1 MINSKY
7 KIYVDMDGVL
17 TDWEKQF
24 KRYSGGIPVE
34 TYEAEHGPVKR
45 YEFVKKN
52 SPDFYSTM
60 DWMGDGKLLYSFLK
74 DLPIEILS
82 HATDQGAVDGKL
94 TWLKNN
100 NITAKPNLVPRRED
114 KAKYAKS
121 DTILIDDKPNTIG
134 EFNKA
139 GGIGILH
146 TDAVST
152 INKLKEILGVKE
164 KHRIYNSVLNPEI
177 WTAEVLK
184 PEVVE
189 KMLKIANSF
198 YKDTE
203 LNVPIEDIYFL
214 GSTAGYNWTPTSDID
229 LHILVDFSKINPNK
243 ELVKKYVDAL
253 KNKWNQEHDIHIG
266 DHQIEVYIQDI
277 NDVNRSQAVYS
288 VLNNKWVKKPNY
300 QDIQIDKETI
310 KKKYSQYVE
319 MINTA
324 INQGDV
330 DLMKTVIKRLY
341 DMREAGLSSGGE
353 YSVENLVF
361 KLLRSTGY
369 ISKLRQNVKSVYDN
383 EINKI

>member
-24 KRYSGGIPVE
+24 KRYSGGVPVE
-34 TYEAEHGPVKR
+34 TYEAEHGSVNR

-52 SPDFYSTM
+52 SPGFYATM
-60 DWMGDGKLLYSFLK
+60 DWMADGKLLYSFLK

-82 HATDQGAVDGKL
+82 HATDPQSAEGKVQWL
-94 TWLKNN
+94 TNN
-100 NITAKPNLVPRRED
+100 GIKAKPNLVPNRSD
-114 KAKYAKS
+114 KKKYA
-121 DTILIDDKPNTIG
+121 DQNAILIDDKTETID
-134 EFNKA
+134 EFNKT

-146 TDAVST
+146 TDAVTT
-152 INKLKEILGVKE
+152 INKLKDILSVKE
-164 KHRIYNSVLNPEI
+164 KHRIYNSVLNPEL
-177 WTAEVLK
+177 WESDVLKAEVLD
-184 PEVVE
+184 
-189 KMLKIANSF
+189 KMLKVVNAF

-214 GSTAGYNWTPTSDID
+214 GSTAGYNWTPNSDID
-229 LHILVDFSKINPNK
+229 LHVLVDFNKIDPNK
-243 ELVKKYVDAL
+243 ELVKKYVDGL

-266 DHQIEVYIQDI
+266 DHQVEVYIQDI

-288 VLNNKWVKKPNY
+288 IINNEWVKKPEY
-300 QDIQIDKETI
+300 QDIQVDKETI
-310 KKKYSQYVE
+310 KKKYNQYVD

-324 INQGDV
+324 INQGDI

-341 DMREAGLSSGGE
+341 DMREAGLSRSGE

-369 ISKLRQNVKSVYDN
+369 ISKLRQNVKSIYDK

>member
-1 MINSKY
+1 
-7 KIYVDMDGVL
+7 MDGVL

-34 TYEAEHGPVKR
+34 TYETEHGSANR

-52 SPDFYSTM
+52 SPEFYATM
-60 DWMGDGKLLYSFLK
+60 GWMPDGKVLYNFLK

-82 HATDQGAVDGKL
+82 HAPDDASSVGKL

-100 NITAKPNLVPRRED
+100 NITTNPNLVRRRED
-114 KAKYAKS
+114 KVNYAKS
-121 DTILIDDKPNTIG
+121 DTILIDDKPETID

-146 TDAVST
+146 TDAIST

-164 KHRIYNSVLNPEI
+164 KHRIYNSVLNPEL
-177 WTAEVLK
+177 WESDTLKSEVLD
-184 PEVVE
+184 
-189 KMLKIANSF
+189 KMLKVANEF
-198 YKDTE
+198 YKSTE

-214 GSTAGYNWTPTSDID
+214 GSTAGYNWTPNSDID
-229 LHILVDFSKINPNK
+229 LHILIDFSKIDPNK
-243 ELVKKYVDAL
+243 ELVKKYVDGL

-266 DHQIEVYIQDI
+266 NHPVEVYIQDI
-277 NDVNRSQAVYS
+277 NDVNRSQSVYS
-288 VLNNKWVKKPNY
+288 VLKNSWVKKPSY
-300 QDIQIDKETI
+300 QNIEIDKETI
-310 KKKYSQYVE
+310 KKKYYQYVE

-324 INQGDV
+324 IKQGDV
-330 DLMKTVIKRLY
+330 ALMKNIIKRLY
-341 DMREAGLSSGGE
+341 DMREAGLSTNGE

-369 ISKLRQNVKSVYDN
+369 ISKLRQNVNSIYDKQ
-383 EINKI
+383 INKV

>member
-1 MINSKY
+1 
-7 KIYVDMDGVL
+7 
-17 TDWEKQF
+17 
-24 KRYSGGIPVE
+24 
-34 TYEAEHGPVKR
+34 
-45 YEFVKKN
+45 
-52 SPDFYSTM
+52 
-60 DWMGDGKLLYSFLK
+60 MGDGKLLYSFLK

-82 HATDQGAVDGKL
+82 HATDQGAIDGKL

-121 DTILIDDKPNTIG
+121 DTILIDDKPNTID

-152 INKLKEILGVKE
+152 INKMKEILGVKE

-177 WTAEVLK
+177 WTSEVLK

-229 LHILVDFSKINPNK
+229 LHILVDFSKIDPNK
-243 ELVKKYVDAL
+243 ELVKKYVDGL

-266 DHQIEVYIQDI
+266 DHQVEVYIQDI
-277 NDVNRSQAVYS
+277 KDVNRSQAVYS
-288 VLNNKWVKKPNY
+288 VLNNQWVKKPTY
-300 QDIQIDKETI
+300 QDIQVDKETI
-310 KKKYSQYVE
+310 KKKYNQYVD

-324 INQGDV
+324 INQGDM
-330 DLMKTVIKRLY
+330 DLMKNIIKRLY

>member
-1 MINSKY
+1 M
-7 KIYVDMDGVL
+7 
-17 TDWEKQF
+17 
-24 KRYSGGIPVE
+24 
-34 TYEAEHGPVKR
+34 
-45 YEFVKKN
+45 
-52 SPDFYSTM
+52 
-60 DWMGDGKLLYSFLK
+60 
-74 DLPIEILS
+74 
-82 HATDQGAVDGKL
+82 
-94 TWLKNN
+94 
-100 NITAKPNLVPRRED
+100 VPRRED

-121 DTILIDDKPNTIG
+121 DTILIDDKPNTID

-152 INKLKEILGVKE
+152 INKMKEILGVKE

-177 WTAEVLK
+177 WTSEVLK
-184 PEVVE
+184 PEVLE

-229 LHILVDFSKINPNK
+229 LHILVDFSKIDPNK
-243 ELVKKYVDAL
+243 ELVKKYVDGL

-266 DHQIEVYIQDI
+266 DHQVEVYIQDI
-277 NDVNRSQAVYS
+277 KDVNRSQAVYS
-288 VLNNKWVKKPNY
+288 VLNNQWVKKPTY

-310 KKKYSQYVE
+310 KKKYNQYVD

-324 INQGDV
+324 INQGDM
-330 DLMKTVIKRLY
+330 DLMKNIIKRLY
-341 DMREAGLSSGGE
+341 DMREAGLSNGGE

-369 ISKLRQNVKSVYDN
+369 ISKLRQNVKSIYDV

>member
-1 MINSKY
+1 
-7 KIYVDMDGVL
+7 MDGVL
-17 TDWEKQF
+17 TDWENQF

>member
-229 LHILVDFSKINPNK
+229 LHILVDFSKIDPNK
-243 ELVKKYVDAL
+243 ELVKKYVDGL

-266 DHQIEVYIQDI
+266 DHQVEVYIQDI
-277 NDVNRSQAVYS
+277 KDVNRSQAVYS
-288 VLNNKWVKKPNY
+288 VLNNQWVKKPTY

-310 KKKYSQYVE
+310 KKKYNQYVD

-324 INQGDV
+324 INQGDM
-330 DLMKTVIKRLY
+330 DLMKNIIKRLY

>member
-17 TDWEKQF
+17 TDWENQF

>member
-1 MINSKY
+1 
-7 KIYVDMDGVL
+7 
-17 TDWEKQF
+17 
-24 KRYSGGIPVE
+24 
-34 TYEAEHGPVKR
+34 
-45 YEFVKKN
+45 
-52 SPDFYSTM
+52 
-60 DWMGDGKLLYSFLK
+60 
-74 DLPIEILS
+74 
-82 HATDQGAVDGKL
+82 
-94 TWLKNN
+94 
-100 NITAKPNLVPRRED
+100 
-114 KAKYAKS
+114 
-121 DTILIDDKPNTIG
+121 
-134 EFNKA
+134 
-139 GGIGILH
+139 
-146 TDAVST
+146 
-152 INKLKEILGVKE
+152 
-164 KHRIYNSVLNPEI
+164 LNPEI
-177 WTAEVLK
+177 WNGDVLK
-184 PEVVE
+184 PEVVD
-189 KMLKIANSF
+189 KMLKVANAF

-214 GSTAGYNWTPTSDID
+214 GSTAGYNWTPTSDMD
-229 LHILVDFSKINPNK
+229 LHILVDFSKIDPNK

-300 QDIQIDKETI
+300 QDIQVDKETI

-369 ISKLRQNVKSVYDN
+369 ISKLRQNVKSVYDA

>member
-1 MINSKY
+1 
-7 KIYVDMDGVL
+7 MDGVL
-17 TDWEKQF
+17 TDWENQF

-229 LHILVDFSKINPNK
+229 LHILVDFSKIDPNK
-243 ELVKKYVDAL
+243 ELVKKYVDGL

-266 DHQIEVYIQDI
+266 DHQVEVYIQDI
-277 NDVNRSQAVYS
+277 KDINRSQAVYS
-288 VLNNKWVKKPNY
+288 VLNNQWVKKPTY
-300 QDIQIDKETI
+300 QDIQVDKETI
-310 KKKYSQYVE
+310 KKKYNQYVD

-324 INQGDV
+324 INQGDM
-330 DLMKTVIKRLY
+330 DLMKNIIKRLY

>member
-17 TDWEKQF
+17 TDWENQF

-229 LHILVDFSKINPNK
+229 LHILVDFSKIDPNK
-243 ELVKKYVDAL
+243 ELVKKYVDGL

-266 DHQIEVYIQDI
+266 DHQVEVYIQDI
-277 NDVNRSQAVYS
+277 KDVNRSQAVYS
-288 VLNNKWVKKPNY
+288 VLNNQWVKKPTY

-310 KKKYSQYVE
+310 KKKYNQYVD

-324 INQGDV
+324 INQGDM
-330 DLMKTVIKRLY
+330 DLMKNIIKRLY

>member
-1 MINSKY
+1 LVKWYGFLGVSAGSVWILAINIQLSR
-7 KIYVDMDGVL
+7 IIL
-17 TDWEKQF
+17 PAQ
-24 KRYSGGIPVE
+24 
-34 TYEAEHGPVKR
+34 
-45 YEFVKKN
+45 
-52 SPDFYSTM
+52 
-60 DWMGDGKLLYSFLK
+60 SFTRK
-74 DLPIEILS
+74 
-82 HATDQGAVDGKL
+82 HATI
-94 TWLKNN
+94 N
-100 NITAKPNLVPRRED
+100 
-114 KAKYAKS
+114 
-121 DTILIDDKPNTIG
+121 
-134 EFNKA
+134 
-139 GGIGILH
+139 GILVMMLPVLSSFFWP
-146 TDAVST
+146 DAEKSGNISATTLDVNGKILLLSE
-152 INKLKEILGVKE
+152 NDKSLSANELKFD
-164 KHRIYNSVLNPEI
+164 HRIYNSVLNPEI
-177 WTAEVLK
+177 WNGDVLK
-184 PEVVE
+184 PEVVD
-189 KMLKIANSF
+189 KMLKVANAF

-214 GSTAGYNWTPTSDID
+214 GSTAGYNWTPTSDMD
-229 LHILVDFSKINPNK
+229 LHILVDFSKIDPNK

-277 NDVNRSQAVYS
+277 NDVNRSQSVYS

-300 QDIQIDKETI
+300 QDIQVDKETI

-319 MINTA
+319 MINKV

-369 ISKLRQNVKSVYDN
+369 ISKLRQNVKSVYDA

>member
-1 MINSKY
+1 MINSKF

-34 TYEAEHGPVKR
+34 TYESEHGSVKR
-45 YEFVKKN
+45 YEFVKNN
-52 SPDFYSTM
+52 SPGFYASM
-60 DWMGDGKLLYSFLK
+60 EWMPDGKLLYSFLK

-82 HATDQGAVDGKL
+82 HATDAQSAEGKL
-94 TWLKNN
+94 QWLKSN
-100 NITAKPNLVPRRED
+100 NIKAKPNLVPNRAD
-114 KAKYAKS
+114 KSKFANKDA
-121 DTILIDDKPNTIG
+121 ILIDDKTETID

-146 TDAVST
+146 TDAVTT

-177 WTAEVLK
+177 WNGDVLK
-184 PEVVE
+184 PEVLD
-189 KMLKIANSF
+189 KMLKVANAF

-214 GSTAGYNWTPTSDID
+214 GSTAGYNWTPNSDID
-229 LHILVDFSKINPNK
+229 LHILVDFSKIDPNK
-243 ELVKKYVDAL
+243 ELVKKYVDGL

-266 DHQIEVYIQDI
+266 DHQVEVYIQDI

-288 VLNNKWVKKPNY
+288 VLKNSWVKKPNY
-300 QDIQIDKETI
+300 QEIKIDKENI
-310 KKKYSQYVE
+310 KKKYEQYVK
-319 MINTA
+319 MIDTA
-324 INQGDV
+324 IKEGNV
-330 DLMKTVIKRLY
+330 DLMKNIIKRLY
-341 DMREAGLSSGGE
+341 DMRESGLSTGGE

-369 ISKLRQNVKSVYDN
+369 ISKLRQNVKAIYD
-383 EINKI
+383 IHLNKV

>member
-17 TDWEKQF
+17 TDWENQF

-34 TYEAEHGPVKR
+34 TYEVEHGPVNS

-52 SPDFYSTM
+52 SPDFYATM

-229 LHILVDFSKINPNK
+229 LHILVDFSKIDPNK
-243 ELVKKYVDAL
+243 ELVKKYVDGL

-266 DHQIEVYIQDI
+266 DHQVEVYIQDI
-277 NDVNRSQAVYS
+277 KDVNRSQAVYS
-288 VLNNKWVKKPNY
+288 VLNNQWVKKPTY

-310 KKKYSQYVE
+310 KKKYNQYVD

-324 INQGDV
+324 INQGDM
-330 DLMKTVIKRLY
+330 DLMKNIIKRLY

>member
-1 MINSKY
+1 MINSKF

-34 TYEAEHGPVKR
+34 TYEAEHGSVNL
-45 YEFVKKN
+45 YDFVKKN
-52 SPDFYSTM
+52 SPEFYATT
-60 DWMGDGKLLYSFLK
+60 DWMSDGKVLYNFIK
-74 DLPIEILS
+74 DLPIEILTHS
-82 HATDQGAVDGKL
+82 TDEESSVGKL

-100 NITAKPNLVPRRED
+100 NITATSNLVRRRKD
-114 KAKYAKS
+114 KVNYAKS
-121 DTILIDDKPNTIG
+121 DTILIDDKPVTID

-146 TDAVST
+146 TDAIST

-164 KHRIYNSVLNPEI
+164 KHRIYNSVLNPEL
-177 WTAEVLK
+177 WQSDVLK
-184 PEVVE
+184 PSVLD
-189 KMLKIANSF
+189 KMLKVANEF
-198 YKDTE
+198 YKSVE

-214 GSTAGYNWTPTSDID
+214 GSTAGYNWTPNSDID
-229 LHILVDFSKINPNK
+229 LHILVDFSKIDPNK
-243 ELVKKYVDAL
+243 ELVKKYVDGL
-253 KNKWNQEHDIHIG
+253 KNTWNQEHDIHIG
-266 DHQIEVYIQDI
+266 DHQVEVYIQDI

-288 VLNNKWVKKPNY
+288 IINNEWVKKPEY
-300 QDIQIDKETI
+300 QGIQVDKETI
-310 KKKYSQYVE
+310 KKKYNQYVD

-324 INQGDV
+324 INQGDI

-341 DMREAGLSSGGE
+341 DMREAGLSNDGE

-369 ISKLRQNVKSVYDN
+369 ISKLRQNVKSIYDK

>member
-1 MINSKY
+1 MINNKY

-24 KRYSGGIPVE
+24 KRYNDGVPVE
-34 TYEAEHGPVKR
+34 TYEAEHGSVKR

-52 SPDFYSTM
+52 SPEFYSTM
-60 DWMGDGKLLYSFLK
+60 DWISDGKVLYNFIK
-74 DLPIEILS
+74 DLPIEILTHS
-82 HATDQGAVDGKL
+82 TDEESSAGKL

-100 NITAKPNLVPRRED
+100 NITATSNLVRRRKD
-114 KAKYAKS
+114 KANYAKS
-121 DTILIDDKPNTIG
+121 DTILIDDKPVTID

-146 TDAVST
+146 TDAIST

-164 KHRIYNSVLNPEI
+164 KHRIYNSVLNPEL
-177 WTAEVLK
+177 WQADVLK
-184 PEVVE
+184 PVVLD
-189 KMLKIANSF
+189 KMLKVANEF
-198 YKDTE
+198 YKSVE

-214 GSTAGYNWTPTSDID
+214 GSTAGYNWTPNSDID
-229 LHILVDFSKINPNK
+229 LHILVDFSKIDPNK
-243 ELVKKYVDAL
+243 ELVKKYVDGL
-253 KNKWNQEHDIHIG
+253 KNTWNQEHDIHIG
-266 DHQIEVYIQDI
+266 DHQVEVYIQDI

-288 VLNNKWVKKPNY
+288 IINNEWVKKPEY
-300 QDIQIDKETI
+300 QGIQVDKETI
-310 KKKYSQYVE
+310 KKKYNQYVD

-324 INQGDV
+324 INQGDI

-341 DMREAGLSSGGE
+341 DMREAGLSNDGE

-369 ISKLRQNVKSVYDN
+369 ISKLRQNVKSIYDK

>member
-52 SPDFYSTM
+52 SPDFYATM
-60 DWMGDGKLLYSFLK
+60 DWMGDGKLLYNFLK

-100 NITAKPNLVPRRED
+100 NITAKPNLVLHRKD
-114 KAKYAKS
+114 KANYAKS
-121 DTILIDDKPNTIG
+121 DTILIDDKPNTID

-177 WTAEVLK
+177 WNGDVLK
-184 PEVVE
+184 PEVVD
-189 KMLKIANSF
+189 KMLKVANAF

-214 GSTAGYNWTPTSDID
+214 GSTAGYNWTPTSDMD
-229 LHILVDFSKINPNK
+229 LHILVDFSKIDPNK

-277 NDVNRSQAVYS
+277 NDVNRSQSVYS

-300 QDIQIDKETI
+300 QDIQVDKETI

-369 ISKLRQNVKSVYDN
+369 ISKLRQNVKSVYDA

>member
-17 TDWEKQF
+17 TDWENQF

-229 LHILVDFSKINPNK
+229 LHLVIDFAKISDDE
-243 ELVKKYVDAL
+243 ELVKNYVDGL
-253 KNKWNQEHDIHIG
+253 KSNWNDSHDIKIG
-266 DHQIEVYIQDI
+266 NHPVEVYIQDV
-277 NDVNRSQAVYS
+277 NEVNRSQAVYS

-310 KKKYSQYVE
+310 KKKYNQYVD

-324 INQGDV
+324 INQGDI

-341 DMREAGLSSGGE
+341 DMREAGLSRSGE

-369 ISKLRQNVKSVYDN
+369 ISKLRQNVKSIYDK